1 MSTDFSDQTAFMAR
15 FDWGRDGLRA
25 LVPQAAVVVIIDVM
39 SFTTAV
45 SVAVEQGA
53 AVFPN
58 RWADATA
65 QERARELNALLAV
78 HRQSV
83 SPESPYSLS
92 PATLQSLPAGAKLVL
107 PSPNGSTLTV
117 IATEHDC
124 TVVAGCLRNASAIGR
139 FCSEV
144 DGPIA
149 VIAGGE
155 QWGDDSGGSLRPAF
169 EDLMGAGAILAAI
182 NGKRHSPEALAAIG
196 AFSACHAS
204 LETLLAEC
212 ASGRELAERGFPE
225 DVTIAAALDVSNHV
239 PVLIDGAYR
248 SNARSRSLS

>member
-1 MSTDFSDQTAFMAR
+1 MIAPVFTDQQQFAAR
-15 FDWGRDGLRA
+15 FEWGEDGLRSLA
-25 LVPQAAVVVIIDVM
+25 PHAAVIVIIDVM

-53 AVFPN
+53 TVYPY
-58 RWADATA
+58 RWKDETA
-65 QERARELNALLAV
+65 AERARELNALLAV

-83 SPESPYSLS
+83 SPELPYSLS
-92 PATLQSLPAGAKLVL
+92 PATLQSLPPGAKLVL

-117 IATEHDC
+117 IAAEHDC

-144 DGPIA
+144 DGPVA

-155 QWGDDSGGSLRPAF
+155 RWGNDAGGSLRPAF

-182 NGKRHSPEALAAIG
+182 TGKRHSPEAVAAIG
-196 AFSACHAS
+196 AFDACRAE
-204 LETLLAEC
+204 LDTFLTEC
-212 ASGRELAERGFPE
+212 ASGLELVERGYPE
-225 DVTIAAALDVSNHV
+225 DVSIASNLDISEYV

-248 SNARSRSLS
+248 SR